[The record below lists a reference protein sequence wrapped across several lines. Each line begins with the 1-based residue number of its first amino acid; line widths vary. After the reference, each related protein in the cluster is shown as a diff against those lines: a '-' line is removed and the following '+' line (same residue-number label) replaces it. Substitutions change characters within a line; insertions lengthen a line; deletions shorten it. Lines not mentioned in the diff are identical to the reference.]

1 MSKPKT
7 STKKKGDDD
16 DDDDLSEDESSVAAS
31 AKDDD
36 LDKYNR
42 ALDQIIKKAE
52 MLSDEAKKLT
62 DVVKS
67 QEKDKTKETK

>member
-1 MSKPKT
+1 MSKPKP
-7 STKKKGDDD
+7 STKKEGDD

-31 AKDDD
+31 STKDDD

-42 ALDQIIKKAE
+42 TLDQIIKKAE

-62 DVVKS
+62 DLLKS
-67 QEKDKTKETK
+67 QEKDKTKKTN